1 MFEVLFALAAASRSA
16 GIRLLAVTVAK
27 NGRWARRPRFVELRR
42 PRELWSLFLDVID
55 GVQTTTN
62 KTRASGS
69 SRTAR
74 PSVVPRFICGHTP
87 HTAHSHTFGFAQSRA
102 EISEMFEKECGCADE
117 QTTPF
122 TTFHVEHPQRY

>member
-55 GVQTTTN
+55 GVQTATN

-69 SRTAR
+69 SRIAR
-74 PSVVPRFICGHTP
+74 PYVVPRFICGHTQP
-87 HTAHSHTFGFAQSRA
+87 YFWIRTVP
-102 EISEMFEKECGCADE
+102 CGNFRNVRKRVRINK
-117 QTTPF
+117 QTPF
-122 TTFHVEHPQRY
+122 TTSLFVEHPQRH